1 MSTITYTTNNNE
13 IAQQQLNAPPQQQQQ
28 QRYGRGGVL
37 VGNQLNYR
45 SNQLNYR
52 SNYRGNQ
59 YTNRRRRNTNYYE
72 NRNYAYVPNYNR
84 RRNNNNNNNNIF
96 YNQNRYMNNNGGV
109 FVQRQRR
116 FNRSWSRNRL
126 YQQRSRSRSIRQVR
140 RGPRQIRLNDFMPKN
155 LQGDCSQDSRNLL
168 DDFNLNNAITTAPPD
183 ALPQRTIFTNNT
195 NNTTQPF
202 IVNQPNNNLTQQR
215 TNTSSYRRRQR
226 RYRQQ
231 QYQHQNNIDYNNR
244 FEILNDINDIDNE
257 NEFDNNNDLVEIE
270 INNNKNKIKNK
281 NRNKTKKKIRI
292 YLQPNRI
299 LKWFEESS
307 KQSKNAISGRG
318 NQAYTLATTSIYDEW
333 IRNNYELQVWQEYF
347 KLGTEKKFWA
357 KEVIQRTKKRDN
369 LINTRFFQKKIKRL
383 TDEIAALSANIS
395 YLQIQ
400 LSTYWMHT
408 TSEATTQK
416 IVHTTAELT
425 ANLVTTTNANIPSLA
440 TTMSTI
446 KNQTREPVDRLEKYI
461 LEYLHKCTQHVKK
474 LAENRIQLAKAQ
486 MAEYKAF
493 EDFQQIA
500 TPIHWNY
507 NSTLKSKIKLWS
519 TKYKNYRT
527 ITERI
532 KLDLPPKFISKVDF
546 NFKIDESII
555 SQEEAQVLYNRMR
568 EITKNYRI
576 EAMTLYEQT
585 TAREYELLT
594 NEMK

>member
-1 MSTITYTTNNNE
+1 MSAVTYTNNNNNNNE
-13 IAQQQLNAPPQQQQQ
+13 ILQQQQKQINAPPQK
-28 QRYGRGGVL
+28 QRYVRGVVL
-37 VGNQLNYR
+37 VGKESYYR
-45 SNQLNYR
+45 SNEFNYR
-52 SNYRGNQ
+52 CSNYRGNQ
-59 YTNRRRRNTNYYE
+59 YTNRRNNNSYYRIRNYSY
-72 NRNYAYVPNYNR
+72 NRNRY
-84 RRNNNNNNNNIF
+84 NNNNYYYYSGNTF
-96 YNQNRYMNNNGGV
+96 QG
-109 FVQRQRR
+109 RR
-116 FNRSWSRNRL
+116 RSFFRR
-126 YQQRSRSRSIRQVR
+126 QQRSRSNRQRR

-155 LQGDCSQDSRNLL
+155 LQGDCSQDSRNLP

-347 KLGTEKKFWA
+347 KLGTEKK
-357 KEVIQRTKKRDN
+357 
-369 LINTRFFQKKIKRL
+369 L

-576 EAMTLYEQT
+576 EVMTLYEQT

-594 NEMK
+594 NEMKQINENFPKTTNEDE